1 MLINQLKKI
10 NYIKKKTYR
19 SLFLLTFAFFAW
31 STFTYSQELLETDE
45 IEFRFTDRQSFD
57 ESQLKDAI
65 ALTKSNVF
73 SLKLVEGD
81 IQKLKKFYFDNG
93 FFDVTVDTLI
103 TVNRED
109 SEASVIFEI
118 TENSRYKIDS
128 VLTNGFEKIPS
139 ETLGKFRRI
148 NTIKK
153 GDNYSKVLIIQYGN
167 EILDT
172 LQNNGF
178 MNARYRMDSGTVIRR
193 YKEKSTAVVELS
205 FEGTDTIYYFGTTK
219 INIKDNEYGVRT
231 ELPAEE
237 ITYKEGEIFSKAKKL
252 ESERNISK
260 IPIISSA
267 KLNPVEYSGNT
278 VNFTA
283 DITLNKKNELTPF
296 IKGSNFEN
304 RFYLGAGIRYLNKY
318 FLSGNRTLMLE
329 LEGDFNSPDINRSE
343 LSATVTQ
350 PHFIRRNITLTDK
363 LAIGFNNVE
372 NYKNYFLANF
382 TTLNY
387 FIAPHTFYNNVYL
400 DLNEELI
407 WIKYDTIA
415 TGRQTQF
422 NSILSITFE
431 HDNTNNLLAPSRG
444 FYHSILAGNAGLLP
458 RLVTGLLGKSVFYS
472 QFFKVYTLNKG
483 YFSLGRKDH
492 TVLAANIKIGDIIE
506 YGAGENIIPVQP
518 PYKFFSGGSSSLR
531 GWNAKGN
538 GMLENKINGGT
549 FLLEGSI
556 ELRRKLFP
564 DAEGFTSALGG
575 AVFFDYGNVWET
587 HKNFRVSQIAM
598 AVGVGVRYDLFIG
611 LIRFDFGFKL
621 YDPSAPEGEQWLFDN
636 PGRIF
641 IDKFAVQFGI
651 GQAF

>member
-267 KLNPVEYSGNT
+267 KLN
-278 VNFTA
+278 
-283 DITLNKKNELTPF
+283 
-296 IKGSNFEN
+296 
-304 RFYLGAGIRYLNKY
+304 
-318 FLSGNRTLMLE
+318 
-329 LEGDFNSPDINRSE
+329 
-343 LSATVTQ
+343 
-350 PHFIRRNITLTDK
+350 
-363 LAIGFNNVE
+363 
-372 NYKNYFLANF
+372 
-382 TTLNY
+382 
-387 FIAPHTFYNNVYL
+387 
-400 DLNEELI
+400 
-407 WIKYDTIA
+407 
-415 TGRQTQF
+415 
-422 NSILSITFE
+422 
-431 HDNTNNLLAPSRG
+431 
-444 FYHSILAGNAGLLP
+444 
-458 RLVTGLLGKSVFYS
+458 
-472 QFFKVYTLNKG
+472 
-483 YFSLGRKDH
+483 
-492 TVLAANIKIGDIIE
+492 
-506 YGAGENIIPVQP
+506 
-518 PYKFFSGGSSSLR
+518 
-531 GWNAKGN
+531 
-538 GMLENKINGGT
+538 
-549 FLLEGSI
+549 
-556 ELRRKLFP
+556 
-564 DAEGFTSALGG
+564 
-575 AVFFDYGNVWET
+575 
-587 HKNFRVSQIAM
+587 
-598 AVGVGVRYDLFIG
+598 
-611 LIRFDFGFKL
+611 
-621 YDPSAPEGEQWLFDN
+621 
-636 PGRIF
+636 
-641 IDKFAVQFGI
+641 
-651 GQAF
+651 